1 MKNLTFE
8 QKESLVRFA
17 HPKHLDKLVH
27 DKNSNVRCQV
37 ADYGNDKHRDI
48 LLHDKNPAVRCDV
61 AWKANED
68 QARKLLNDKDEWVKD
83 TAKRRLKTL
92 GIKP

>member
-8 QKESLVRFA
+8 QKESLCYFS
-17 HPKHLDKLVH
+17 HPKHLDTLVS

-37 ADYGNDKHRDI
+37 AKYGNDKHRDI
-48 LLHDKNPAVRCDV
+48 LVHDKNPAVRCDV

-68 QARKLLNDKDEWVKD
+68 QARKLFNYKNEWVKD